1 MVPMKP
7 ALALATFAV
16 TAVLS
21 FPRSYAVDETGQ
33 PAYAVQVGSKTV
45 AVIPPQSE
53 SFVTKSDTAIHDKTT
68 GATSLKGAATITLK
82 VAGKPAVTLGGEE
95 LTVVP
100 QRSSDAAFDLEG
112 TWKHNIPWPDG
123 KERTV
128 MLTGSRNGEGKP
140 EFEMEARFFP
150 YKPVFT
156 KYLARDGRV
165 EIHFKMVLKHDQ
177 ASVSD
182 HTLKYVLNQANGVWS
197 GRFIESWVESHIEVT
212 LKEL

>member
-1 MVPMKP
+1 MKP
-7 ALALATFAV
+7 ALALATVAI
-16 TAVLS
+16 TAVIS
-21 FPRSYAVDETGQ
+21 FPRSYAVDETNQ
-33 PAYAVQVGSKTV
+33 LAHAVQVGSKTI

-68 GATSLKGAATITLK
+68 GATTLKGTAAITLK
-82 VAGKPAVTLGGEE
+82 IAGKSAVTINDEE
-95 LTVVP
+95 LTLVP
-100 QRSSDAAFDLEG
+100 QRNSDAAFGLEG
-112 TWKHNIPWPDG
+112 TWTHNIPWPDDG
-123 KERTV
+123 TERTV
-128 MLTGSRNGEGKP
+128 ILTGSRNGEGKP
-140 EFEMEARFFP
+140 EFEMEARFFS

-197 GRFIESWVESHIEVT
+197 GRFIESWAESHIEVT